1 MSAQIVTPPVEPSHV
16 ESVCTFG
23 SDHRLVGTLCQPQ
36 SGAPKEV
43 AFIMLNAG
51 VVSRMGPHR
60 FNVKLAR
67 HLAERGFVSLR
78 FDLSGQ
84 GDSRP
89 ASGVHSQEEQ
99 VMVDLR
105 EALDGVSHQTGI
117 RRFVIAG
124 ICSGAVAAYYFAQ
137 RDPRVVGTWMLDG
150 YTFHTWQSHVRRYGG
165 KLMRALKGL
174 LFNGRATLQRLF
186 DALKLNALGKGQET
200 VDYGSNRHP
209 TQAEYVAAMQKLADR
224 GARHFMMFSGDIHW
238 YYNYSGQFHDAF
250 GRHAFAQ
257 GVTVEYMP
265 TIDHTL
271 TRLNAQQHV
280 ITRIGTWA
288 CTFANPPSR

>member
-1 MSAQIVTPPVEPSHV
+1 MSVHIEPQTAAMPHV
-16 ESVCTFG
+16 ESICTFG

-36 SGAPKEV
+36 TSTHQPV

-51 VVSRMGPHR
+51 VVPRMGPHR

-84 GDSRP
+84 GDSRT

-105 EALDGVSHQTGI
+105 EALDVVSHQTGI

-137 RDPRVVGTWMLDG
+137 RDPRVAGTWMLDG
-150 YTFHTWQSHVRRYGG
+150 YTFHTWQSHVRRYVG
-165 KLMRALKGL
+165 KVARTLQSL
-174 LFNGRATLQRLF
+174 LLNWRATLDRVLETIKHNS
-186 DALKLNALGKGQET
+186 ATGQEV

-271 TRLNAQQHV
+271 TSLNAQQHV

-288 CTFANPPSR
+288 CTFANPPSH